1 MSDIILHHYP
11 NSPFAEKI
19 RLILGFKQIK
29 WQSVIIPVIMPKPD
43 LTALTGGYRR
53 TPVMQIGADIY
64 CDTALISEVLE
75 RISPAPS
82 LYPAPLAGLA
92 RTLSHWA
99 DSALFWAAI
108 GHCFQPA
115 GIESM
120 FGHLTPEQIKA
131 FTDDRAQMRGNA
143 PRMAPAEATG
153 HLAEY
158 LRRLEDMLADG
169 KPYLLGQHP
178 TIADFSVYHPLWY
191 VRNAKSVAGILDA
204 TPTLLTWLVRM
215 AAFGHHEFEKMRS
228 EQALAIARD
237 GTPVATDGTPFVN
250 SHGVERGDR
259 VTITPTDYALDPVE
273 GELVLSTA
281 NELAVRRSDERGGT
295 VVVHFPR
302 IGFRLKKA

>member
-29 WQSVIIPVIMPKPD
+29 WQSVMIPVIMPKPD

-64 CDTALISEVLE
+64 CDTALIADVLE

-82 LYPAPLAGLA
+82 LYPEPLGGLA

-108 GHCFQPA
+108 AHCFQPA
-115 GIESM
+115 GIQSM

-131 FTDDRAQMRGNA
+131 FSVDRAQMRGNA

-169 KPYLLGQHP
+169 RPYLLGQHP

-191 VRNAKSVAGILDA
+191 IRNAKAVAGILDA
-204 TPTLLTWLVRM
+204 TPKLLTWLVRM
-215 AAFGHHEFEKMRS
+215 AAFGHHEFEKMS
-228 EQALAIARD
+228 AEQALAMSR
-237 GTPVATDGTPFVN
+237 GSTPAATDGAPFV
-250 SHGVERGDR
+250 HIHDVEPGEK

-273 GELVLSTA
+273 GELVLSAA
-281 NELAVRRSDERGGT
+281 NEFAVRRSDARAGE

-302 IGFRLKKA
+302 VGFQLKKA